1 MNRILVARI
10 ALTLCGVAVWGYG
23 QRTNNSQMRIA
34 GIGILAVSLLLR
46 FFIRKP
52 EPRP

>member
-10 ALTLCGVAVWGYG
+10 VLTVIGVVAWGYG
-23 QRTNNSQMRIA
+23 HSTDNSQMRIA
-34 GIGILAVSLLLR
+34 GIGVLAVSLLLR
-46 FFIRKP
+46 FFVRKP